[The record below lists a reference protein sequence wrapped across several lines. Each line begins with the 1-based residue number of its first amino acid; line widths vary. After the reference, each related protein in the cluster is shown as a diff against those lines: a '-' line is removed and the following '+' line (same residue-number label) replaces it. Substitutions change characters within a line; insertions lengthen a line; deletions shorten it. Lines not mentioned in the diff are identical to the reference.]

1 MSYSLHSATRNEPG
15 QGLRVCHFL
24 LLLTHVLEKHWCKRY
39 IGKSVASDQFRK
51 TPDFLMSWNVES
63 DCPWSLV
70 VVTWDFKFLGNYIKA
85 SVGASWI
92 CSNSFKTNK
101 QGDREIKRAH
111 CWWSGNSFL
120 LNAKWP
126 QRVQCLAVSL
136 VFPNY
141 TSQQEES
148 LPQGLIPACQA
159 VCRYHWQE
167 PKGITLISVWRGNQ
181 INTGSG
187 LAS

>member
-1 MSYSLHSATRNEPG
+1 
-15 QGLRVCHFL
+15 
-24 LLLTHVLEKHWCKRY
+24 
-39 IGKSVASDQFRK
+39 
-51 TPDFLMSWNVES
+51 MSWNVDS
-63 DCPWSLV
+63 DSPWSLV

-101 QGDREIKRAH
+101 QGDREIKPAH

-126 QRVQCLAVSL
+126 QRVRCLAVSL

-141 TSQQEES
+141 TSQREES
-148 LPQGLIPACQA
+148 LPQGLIPACQTV
-159 VCRYHWQE
+159 VCRVSLTGAGMHHGDLHVMWKPDQYRFR
-167 PKGITLISVWRGNQ
+167 PCLRSSVRANMLPLFFLIKGDLAISQ
-181 INTGSG
+181 INGAFFSIRSNEAIHVCRTR
-187 LAS
+187 